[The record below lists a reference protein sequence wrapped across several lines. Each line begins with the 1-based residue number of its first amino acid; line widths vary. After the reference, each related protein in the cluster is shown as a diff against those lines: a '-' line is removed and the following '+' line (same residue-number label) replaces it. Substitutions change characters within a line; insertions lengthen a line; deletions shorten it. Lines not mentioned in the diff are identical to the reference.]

1 MALPDLPMLPDVLE
15 LPRLDSRAERRR
27 LVFRRPFPTVM
38 TATATSRQV
47 ETSET
52 PLTLLFP
59 DLDGELK
66 TTRRILERV
75 PDGKDDWRPHEKSMT
90 LGTLATHV
98 AQLPGFG
105 IAMLTSDEFDVANR
119 PPQANPANAEDRLKL
134 FDQVSG
140 KLREL
145 LQHLTWEQARGTW
158 KLKFGD
164 RVFREA
170 PRAVMIRSVVIT
182 HMAHHRAQLGVYLRL
197 LGIPVP
203 GSYGPS
209 ADEPVG

>member
-1 MALPDLPMLPDVLE
+1 
-15 LPRLDSRAERRR
+15 
-27 LVFRRPFPTVM
+27 M
-38 TATATSRQV
+38 TATDTSRQID
-47 ETSET
+47 TAET
-52 PLTLLFP
+52 PLTLLYP

-66 TTRRILERV
+66 TTRRVLERV

-90 LGTLATHV
+90 LGGLATHL

-105 IAMLTSDEFDVANR
+105 IAMLTTDHFDPMNR
-119 PPQANPANAEDRLKL
+119 PKTPKPANNDERLML

-145 LQHLTWEQARGTW
+145 LEQLAWDQTKVVW
-158 KLKFGD
+158 KIKSGD
-164 RVFREA
+164 RVFMEG
-170 PRAVMIRSVVIT
+170 PRGLMLRSALIT

-203 GSYGPS
+203 SSYGPT
-209 ADEPVG
+209 ADEPFQ